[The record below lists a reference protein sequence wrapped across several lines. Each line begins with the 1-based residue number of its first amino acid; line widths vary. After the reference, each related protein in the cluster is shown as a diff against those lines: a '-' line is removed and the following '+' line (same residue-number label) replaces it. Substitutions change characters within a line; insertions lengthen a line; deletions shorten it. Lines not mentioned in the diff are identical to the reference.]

1 MKFKLIYPRWKKLE
15 GQTAFNLPP
24 HGPAVFAATI
34 PKNID
39 LEFIDENLEDINFS
53 DPVDF
58 VGISMMLTTQVKRG
72 WQIADTYRERGKKV
86 IFGGISSMLHAEET
100 MQHADALFLGE
111 AEGRMESVFNDFR
124 NSSLKKRY
132 DYLNDFPP
140 IDLVGPARRDIYKRD
155 FYYHKGVQMV
165 DLFHASRGCRFNCYP
180 CAVSYL
186 GGRQFRPRPIDRVIE
201 ELAGIDNKRLFVV
214 DNSLAQDTKWEMDL
228 FREMIP
234 LRKNWCSHTIEDK
247 PEVLDLARQAGAWY
261 VYQAIFDTSD
271 YIRKRVQMYHDHDI
285 AVEGTILLGLDDH
298 DEDYI
303 KRFIDFLMEINLD
316 LAEFTILTPFPKTRI
331 FDDLQK
337 AGRIFNY
344 NWDDYN
350 AEKVVFQPKLMTAE
364 KLQELHEYAW
374 KHFYEDEDQIFKML
388 KLIRKVSARETKL
401 GTLKGRRRDL
411 INKTFSHDVIRPV
424 ESVSSI
430 FEDGAGGGQGGCF
443 PCQLT

>member
-24 HGPAVFAATI
+24 HGPAVFAATV

-72 WQIADTYRERGKKV
+72 WQIADTYREMGKKV

-100 MQHADALFLGE
+100 IQHADALFLGE
-111 AEGRMESVFNDFR
+111 AEGRMEDVFNDFR
-124 NSSLKKRY
+124 NGSLKKRY

-228 FREMIP
+228 FREMVP
-234 LRKNWCSHTIEDK
+234 FKKNWCSHTIEDK

-285 AVEGTILLGLDDH
+285 AVEGTILLGLDNH

-316 LAEFTILTPFPKTRI
+316 LAEFTILTPFPKTRV
-331 FDDLQK
+331 FDDLHK
-337 AGRIFNY
+337 ADRIFNY

-364 KLQELHEYAW
+364 KLQELHDYAW
-374 KHFYEDEDQIFKML
+374 KHFYRDEDQMFKML
-388 KLIRKVSARETKL
+388 KLIRKVSDRETKL
-401 GTLKGRRRDL
+401 GTFKGRRRDL

-424 ESVSSI
+424 ESASPI
-430 FEDGAGGGQGGCF
+430 IEDEACGG
-443 PCQLT
+443 